1 LNVLNQYFDRIVY
14 INLGERT
21 DRRQE
26 MEAQLKSAGLTAQRY
41 QAERPA
47 DKGDWPTLG
56 ALGGTIS
63 HYTVLKQAMDAGC
76 RNVMVLEDDLDFTPA
91 LGAMTDQLYEQ
102 ISTQPWD
109 FLYLGHII
117 ETLPPAPPGKL
128 QLVPWKDGL
137 VTLHFYAVN
146 GAILPRLVAFMEELM
161 ARPAGHPLGGPQYP
175 DGAVSSFRAQ
185 NPDVK
190 TLICWPVLGVQ
201 RSSRSDITP
210 AWYDRFPIVGSL
222 LSWSRKLRRKV

>member
-14 INLGERT
+14 INLAERV
-21 DRRQE
+21 DRREE
-26 MEAQLKSAGLTAQRY
+26 MEAQLKSVGLTAQRY

-47 DKGDWPTLG
+47 EKGDWPTLG

-63 HYTVLKQAMDAGC
+63 HYTVLKQALDAGC
-76 RNVMVLEDDLDFTPA
+76 RNVMVFEDDLDFTPN
-91 LGAMTDQLYEQ
+91 LGAFSQQLVEQ
-102 ISTQPWD
+102 ISSQPWD
-109 FLYLGHII
+109 FLYPGHIL
-117 ETLPPAPPGKL
+117 EFPPALPGEFKV
-128 QLVPWKDGL
+128 VPWTEGV

-146 GAILPRLVAFMEELM
+146 GPVLQRLVTFMEELM

-190 TLICWPVLGVQ
+190 TLVCWPVLGVQ

-222 LSWSRKLRRKV
+222 LSWSRKFRRGA

>member
-117 ETLPPAPPGKL
+117 ETLPPAPPGEL